1 MVFGHGVWN
10 DVFNYELP
18 DLPPHTLASI
28 QADYSNCVIQ
38 YWLAIER
45 IRDLGNSE
53 NEAMDIL
60 NEVAT
65 PDCFDDDEDPVYGCT
80 DSEANNYN
88 PEANM
93 IDILHECRYDGCTD
107 PDATN
112 YDPRAT
118 DDDGSCIV
126 PVPGCMDED
135 ANNYNEDAT
144 VYDPMFPC
152 TYDDGTILGC
162 MDETANNYNAEATK
176 DDGLCTYDVVGCMDE
191 TACNY
196 DATANIDGEDCKYGD
211 ECGALDGLEDWH
223 LIAGAILLVVLLK

>member
-112 YDPRAT
+112 YDERAT

-126 PVPGCMDED
+126 PV
-135 ANNYNEDAT
+135 
-144 VYDPMFPC
+144 
-152 TYDDGTILGC
+152 LGC
-162 MDETANNYNAEATK
+162 MDETANNYNELATE
-176 DDGLCTYDVVGCMDE
+176 DDDSCTYDVVGCMDE

-211 ECGALDGLEDWH
+211 ECGMFSTLEGWH
-223 LIAGAILLVVLLK
+223 LAAGAILLVVLLK

>member
-1 MVFGHGVWN
+1 MIFGHGVWN
-10 DVFNYELP
+10 DVFNYETFP
-18 DLPPHTLASI
+18 TGHTISSI
-28 QADYSNCVIQ
+28 QDDYSNCVIQ

-45 IRDLGNSE
+45 LRDLGNSE

-112 YDPRAT
+112 YDERAT

-126 PVPGCMDED
+126 PV
-135 ANNYNEDAT
+135 
-144 VYDPMFPC
+144 
-152 TYDDGTILGC
+152 LGC
-162 MDETANNYNAEATK
+162 MDETANNYNELATE
-176 DDGLCTYDVVGCMDE
+176 DDDSCTYDVVGCMDE

-211 ECGALDGLEDWH
+211 ECGMFSTLEGWH
-223 LIAGAILLVVLLK
+223 LAAGAILLVVLLK